1 MKKYIL
7 ILFIFL
13 IPLQIFGADLES
25 TVRDAFE
32 LYSVNNF
39 AEAAPMFEEAYY
51 MAKKNTPKDISSRF
65 RTSLYA
71 GLSYRGINEYQQA
84 AAWFAVSLALAEKA
98 DDLYDIPTLLAYIAE
113 SERMAGNAKQAEEY
127 YAKALLYSDLTDRDK
142 AVLYYGIA
150 ESRRINE
157 NYSGSK
163 ESCDE
168 ALKYAEKL
176 RLHKI
181 LSSCDIIYGEY
192 YRVNKDYAKAM
203 YYFTRAHDTSRAK
216 KYTDILVPA
225 LNGIGLTS
233 EALHRSDAARE
244 YFEQAFFAAVE
255 NGAVDNTDIIYKKI
269 ISYMPETGSFKYQG
283 DKAYE
288 LASLEFLDDETSLLL
303 YSLSALYYRTGGRY
317 KELYPAAEAGYNVA
331 VNLSDNNQAAEF
343 LYDMALSLF
352 KSEEYE
358 ECAARSEEAI
368 SRLKAADNR
377 HLLKDAYLVQS
388 DCMYN
393 LGYYKQAYEMAEKAL
408 SYAKHSEHE
417 KINAKIAEIKEQLSL
432 EEPAE

>member
-157 NYSGSK
+157 NFSGSK

-225 LNGIGLTS
+225 LNGMGLTS

>member
-7 ILFIFL
+7 ILFSVF
-13 IPLQIFGADLES
+13 IPFQSFGADLES

-32 LYSVNNF
+32 FFSVNNY

-71 GLSYRGINEYQQA
+71 GLSFRGMNEYQQA
-84 AAWFAVSLALAEKA
+84 AAWFAISLALAEKVN
-98 DDLYDIPTLLAYIAE
+98 DLYDIPTLLAYIAE
-113 SERMAGNAKQAEEY
+113 AERMSGNAKEAEEY
-127 YAKALLYSDLTDRDK
+127 YAKALMYSDLTNKDK
-142 AVLYYGIA
+142 AVLYYGMA

-168 ALKYAEKL
+168 ALKYAQSLKL
-176 RLHKI
+176 YKI

-216 KYTDILVPA
+216 KYADILVPA
-225 LNGIGLTS
+225 LNGMGLTS

-244 YFEQAFFAAVE
+244 YFEQAFFVAVE
-255 NGAVDNTDIIYKKI
+255 NGAVDNTDIIYNKI
-269 ISYMPETGSFKYQG
+269 INYMPEKGSFKYQG
-283 DKAYE
+283 DKALE

-303 YSLSALYYRTGGRY
+303 YSLAALYYRTGGRY
-317 KELYPAAEAGYNVA
+317 KELYPAAETGYNLA

-343 LYDMALSLF
+343 LYDMAFSLF

-358 ECAARSEEAI
+358 ECAARSEEAV
-368 SRLKAADNR
+368 SRLKSSNKKY
-377 HLLKDAYLVQS
+377 LLKDAYLVLS
-388 DCMYN
+388 DCLYN
-393 LGYYKQAYEMAEKAL
+393 LGYYKQSYDAAENAL
-408 SYAKHSEHE
+408 NHAKLAEHE
-417 KINAKIAEIKEQLSL
+417 AINAKIAVIKEKFDL
-432 EEPAE
+432 EVFEE

>member
-1 MKKYIL
+1 MKKHIL
-7 ILFIFL
+7 ILFILL

-65 RTSLYA
+65 RTSLYT
-71 GLSYRGINEYQQA
+71 GLCYRGMNEYQQA
-84 AAWFAVSLALAEKA
+84 AAWFAVSLALAEKVN
-98 DDLYDIPTLLAYIAE
+98 DLYDIPTLIAYIAE
-113 SERMAGNAKQAEEY
+113 AERMAGNVKQAEEY
-127 YAKALLYSDLTDRDK
+127 YAKALLYADLTDKDK
-142 AVLYYGIA
+142 AVLYYGMA

-168 ALKYAEKL
+168 ALKYAGNLKL
-176 RLHKI
+176 YKI

-216 KYTDILVPA
+216 KYADILVPA
-225 LNGIGLTS
+225 LNGMGLTS

-269 ISYMPETGSFKYQG
+269 IDYMPEKGSFKYQG
-283 DKAYE
+283 DKALE
-288 LASLEFLDDETSLLL
+288 LASLDFLDDETSLLL
-303 YSLSALYYRTGGRY
+303 YSLSALYYRNGGRY
-317 KELYPAAEAGYNVA
+317 EELYPAAETGYNLA
-331 VNLSDNNQAAEF
+331 VNLSEQNQAAEF

-358 ECAARSEEAI
+358 ECAARSEEAV
-368 SRLKAADNR
+368 SRLKSTDR
-377 HLLKDAYLVQS
+377 KHLLKDAYLVKS
-388 DCMYN
+388 ECLYN
-393 LGYYKQAYEMAEKAL
+393 LGLYRQSYEMAEHAL
-408 SYAKHSEHE
+408 NYAKLAEHD
-417 KINAKIAEIKEQLSL
+417 KINARIAEIKEKINI
-432 EEPAE
+432 EELK

>member
-1 MKKYIL
+1 MKKYIF

-225 LNGIGLTS
+225 LNGMGLTS

>member
-1 MKKYIL
+1 MKKNIL
-7 ILFIFL
+7 ILFIVL

-51 MAKKNTPKDISSRF
+51 MAKKNTPKDVSSRF

-71 GLSYRGINEYQQA
+71 GLSYRGMNEYQQA
-84 AAWFAVSLALAEKA
+84 SAWFAVSFALAEKVN
-98 DDLYDIPTLLAYIAE
+98 DLYDIPTLLAYIAE
-113 SERMAGNAKQAEEY
+113 SERMSGNAKQAEEY
-127 YAKALLYSDLTDRDK
+127 YAKALLFADLTDKDK
-142 AVLYYGIA
+142 AVLYYGMA

-168 ALKYAEKL
+168 ALKYAENLKL
-176 RLHKI
+176 FKI

-216 KYTDILVPA
+216 KYADILVPA
-225 LNGIGLTS
+225 LNGMALTS

-244 YFEQAFFAAVE
+244 YFEQAFFVAVE

-269 ISYMPETGSFKYQG
+269 INYMPETGSFKYQG

-303 YSLSALYYRTGGRY
+303 YSLSALYYRTGRRY
-317 KELYPAAEAGYNVA
+317 KELYPVSETGYNLA
-331 VNLSDNNQAAEF
+331 INLSDNNQAAEF
-343 LYDMALSLF
+343 LYDMSLSLL

-358 ECAARSEEAI
+358 ECTARSEEAL
-368 SRLKAADNR
+368 SRLKSSDKKY
-377 HLLKDAYLVQS
+377 LLKDAYLVQS
-388 DCMYN
+388 DCLYN
-393 LGYYKQAYEMAEKAL
+393 LGYYKQAYDMAEKAL
-408 SYAKHSEHE
+408 NYAKLAEHE
-417 KINAKIAEIKEQLSL
+417 KINGKLAEIKEKLNL
-432 EEPAE
+432 EEYEE

>member
-1 MKKYIL
+1 MKKYIFIL
-7 ILFIFL
+7 IILFIPFYS
-13 IPLQIFGADLES
+13 FSADLES

-84 AAWFAVSLALAEKA
+84 AAWFAVSLALAEKVN
-98 DDLYDIPTLLAYIAE
+98 DLYDIPTLLSYIAE
-113 SERMAGNAKQAEEY
+113 SERMAGNAKKAEVY
-127 YAKALLYSDLTDRDK
+127 YEKALLYSDLTDKDK
-142 AVLYYGIA
+142 AVLYYGMA

-168 ALKYAEKL
+168 ALKYAQNLKL
-176 RLHKI
+176 YKI

-192 YRVNKDYAKAM
+192 YRAHKDYAKAM

-225 LNGIGLTS
+225 LNGMGLTS

-244 YFEQAFFAAVE
+244 YFEQAFFVAVE

-269 ISYMPETGSFKYQG
+269 INYMPETGSFKYQG
-283 DKAYE
+283 DKALE

-303 YSLSALYYRTGGRY
+303 YSLSALYYRTGGVY
-317 KELYPAAEAGYNVA
+317 KELYPAAESGYNLA
-331 VNLSDNNQAAEF
+331 VTLADNSLAAEF
-343 LYDMALSLF
+343 LYDMALSLL

-358 ECAARSEEAI
+358 ECAARSEEAV
-368 SRLKAADNR
+368 SRLKSTDKKY
-377 HLLKDAYLVQS
+377 LLKDAYLVQS
-388 DCMYN
+388 ECLYN
-393 LGYYKQAYEMAEKAL
+393 LGNYQQAYEAAENAL
-408 SYAKHSEHE
+408 SSAKSSEHE
-417 KINAKIAEIKEQLSL
+417 KINSLINKIREKLNKDGVVE
-432 EEPAE
+432 

>member
-127 YAKALLYSDLTDRDK
+127 YAKALMYADLTDKDK

-225 LNGIGLTS
+225 LNGMGLTA

>member
-51 MAKKNTPKDISSRF
+51 MSKKNTPKDISSRF

-127 YAKALLYSDLTDRDK
+127 YAKALMYADLTDRDK

-225 LNGIGLTS
+225 LNGMGLTS

-432 EEPAE
+432 EEPSE

>member
-71 GLSYRGINEYQQA
+71 GLSYRGMNEYQQA

-225 LNGIGLTS
+225 LNGMGLTS

-432 EEPAE
+432 EEPSE

>member
-71 GLSYRGINEYQQA
+71 GLSYRGMNEYQQA

-98 DDLYDIPTLLAYIAE
+98 NDLYDIPTLLAYIAE

-157 NYSGSK
+157 NYLGSK

-225 LNGIGLTS
+225 LNGMGLTS

>member
-1 MKKYIL
+1 MKKYIF

-51 MAKKNTPKDISSRF
+51 MAKKNTSKDISSRF